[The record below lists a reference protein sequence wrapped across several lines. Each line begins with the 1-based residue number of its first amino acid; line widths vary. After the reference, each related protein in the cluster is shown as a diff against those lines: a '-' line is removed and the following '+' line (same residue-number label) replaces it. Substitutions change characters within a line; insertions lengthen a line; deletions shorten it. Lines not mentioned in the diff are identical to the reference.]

1 MQRLEELKKR
11 KAAGQPSSE
20 GGGEAADED
29 AGPSI
34 ATAAAELL
42 DQGAGEAGRLEG
54 ISLPKRRRVLDTLK
68 ELEAAGEGSDEGD
81 EDEGLDDGALLDWR
95 SKGV

>member
-20 GGGEAADED
+20 GGAEEAEEN

-42 DQGAGEAGRLEG
+42 EQEAEQAGSLAG

-81 EDEGLDDGALLDWR
+81 EDEGLDDEALLDWR